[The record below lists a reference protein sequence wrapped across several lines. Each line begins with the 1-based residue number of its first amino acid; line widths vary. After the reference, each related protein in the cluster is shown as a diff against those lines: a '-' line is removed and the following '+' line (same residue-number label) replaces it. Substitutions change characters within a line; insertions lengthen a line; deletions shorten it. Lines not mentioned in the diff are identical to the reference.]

1 MKENSSQKTLLMLGL
16 FLIVIIALQI
26 SKMDIF
32 YNNERYLAPKYP
44 VFQAMGSGVSVEN
57 THKLDKIALLYDPL
71 AADRDYVLENFQSLL
86 QKTKLQYDLISVEE
100 EVSLSEYP
108 LIIILLARYDR
119 APLLQEVFNC
129 VEEGATAYFPIVP
142 ENSDSYISI
151 STSFGLIEKATK
163 ISCNQLIDAEGL
175 IGPKGEVYS
184 FEAPIPLRY
193 QVRLRPDCLV
203 YLHDE
208 DENPLFWSR
217 NLEKGMLY
225 ISNCDFLSSY
235 QSRGLIME
243 VLYRTLKQKN
253 LASFLYPISG
263 TATLLLE
270 EFASP
275 YQVEDSLM
283 METEKLS
290 YDKMMQSRIWPLITR
305 LMREFHVK
313 PVLSYVLS
321 YDENTDTDFQSN
333 QFPINDFKLYAAEV
347 LQNGGEIAFHGFSMR
362 PFGLEGQLQ
371 EMGWFIPWSS
381 FASIEESLQAAK
393 SPLERIFP
401 KYTITTYMP
410 PQGRIAPEVL
420 AKLPELDPNLSVLA
434 LTCRRL
440 YPDQLIRD
448 MERDPVIENLYYYT
462 LVSSFDGMRWTVRNT
477 LLAQGMASMTL
488 NVNQVLENSRMTF
501 PQWTEEFIATT
512 ELIQS
517 YPGVEHTTIRQAA
530 MITEQSQN
538 AEFSYSE
545 TADSIAIKV
554 AKGYLGMQFV
564 LRSEWPILPGEGYT
578 VEKYTSNYYVITL
591 QSEEV
596 ILQK

>member
-1 MKENSSQKTLLMLGL
+1 MKENNSQKTLLMLGL
-16 FLIVIIALQI
+16 FLLVIIALQI

-32 YNNERYLAPKYP
+32 YNNERYRAPELP
-44 VFQAMGSGVSVEN
+44 VLQAMGTGTKVEN
-57 THKLDKIALLYDPL
+57 VHALDKIALLYDPL
-71 AADRDYVLENFQSLL
+71 AVDRDYVLENFQSLL
-86 QKTKLQYDLISVEE
+86 QKMKLDYDLISVEE
-100 EVSLSEYP
+100 EVSLRDYP

-129 VEEGATAYFPIVP
+129 VEEGATAYFPIVA

-175 IGPKGEVYS
+175 LRHKGETYT
-184 FEAPIPLRY
+184 FEMPIPLRY

-208 DENPLFWSR
+208 DQNPLFWSR

-235 QSRGLIME
+235 QSRGVIME
-243 VLYRTLKQKN
+243 VLYRTLKQQT
-253 LASFLYPISG
+253 LSSFLYPISG

-275 YQVEDSLM
+275 YQVESSAM

-290 YDKMMQSRIWPLITR
+290 YDKMMHSRIWPFMTR
-305 LMREFHVK
+305 LMREFQVK

-321 YDENTDTDFQSN
+321 YDENTEADFQSN
-333 QFPINDFKLYAAEV
+333 QFPLADFKLYAAEI
-347 LQNGGEIAFHGFSMR
+347 LQNGGEIAYHGFSMR

-371 EMGWFIPWSS
+371 DIGWFVPWSS
-381 FASIEESLQAAK
+381 YTSMAESLLAAK

-401 KYTITTYMP
+401 NYSVSTYMP

-420 AKLPELDPNLSVLA
+420 ARLPELEPDLSILA

-448 MERDPVIENLYYYT
+448 MEREPGLENLFYYT
-462 LVSSFDGMRWTVRNT
+462 LVSCYDGMRWTVRNT

-488 NVNQVLENSRMTF
+488 NINQVLENSRMSF
-501 PQWTEEFIATT
+501 PQWSEEFIATT

-538 AEFSYSE
+538 AEFSYTE
-545 TADSIAIKV
+545 TAESIV
-554 AKGYLGMQFV
+554 LRVEKGYLGMQFV
-564 LRSEWPILPGEGYT
+564 LRSEWPILPGDGYT
-578 VEKYTSNYYVITL
+578 VEKYASNYYVITV
-591 QSEEV
+591 QSAQV